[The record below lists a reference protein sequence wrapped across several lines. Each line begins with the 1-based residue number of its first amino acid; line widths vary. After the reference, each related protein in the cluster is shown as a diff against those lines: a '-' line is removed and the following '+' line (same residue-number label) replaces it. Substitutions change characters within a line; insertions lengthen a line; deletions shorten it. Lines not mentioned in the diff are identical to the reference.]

1 MSTCGR
7 NDGMDSVGPVLLA
20 VPCGNFKSSV
30 LPASLT
36 RAARGR
42 SKSSSSLLL
51 RCGPPSAGPL
61 SSGGGGPGGGC
72 RPVFTPGFGFA
83 CPFPSPLL
91 PSFPPPGGGGVP
103 PSRGGPS
110 AFADCTVVGTGVGG
124 GTVGGWSVELEAW
137 LTISSVTARVAV
149 SSLAP
154 PRNGK
159 AQALGPRF
167 PRTSIRQQSFGRL
180 NPLVFQTD

>member
-1 MSTCGR
+1 MAWIAWAR
-7 NDGMDSVGPVLLA
+7 HALQA

-91 PSFPPPGGGGVP
+91 PSFPPPGGVP
-103 PSRGGPS
+103 TPRGDTS
-110 AFADCTVVGTGVGG
+110 AFADSAAVGTGEGV
-124 GTVGGWSVELEAW
+124 GTVGGWSAELEVW
-137 LTISSVTARVAV
+137 VTVCRVTVWVVA
-149 SSLAP
+149 SSLEP
-154 PRNGK
+154 PR
-159 AQALGPRF
+159 
-167 PRTSIRQQSFGRL
+167 SGR
-180 NPLVFQTD
+180 FQTPGASLPADVDPRAVDWTSEPAGFSNGF